1 MITGNIDTLELNG
14 VMDDYISLEGTMLTY
29 GPKGDKGDKGDPG
42 DPGFSPIAIV
52 EETSSGATIT
62 ITDSVGTTSA
72 SVLNGADGQDGQD
85 GVDGQDGF
93 SPTASVTKSGST
105 ATISITDKNGTT
117 TATVSDG
124 QNGSPGAPGQDGED
138 GYSPS
143 ATVSKVGK
151 IATITITDK
160 DGTTTAEIR
169 DGEDGQG
176 SGDMLKAT
184 YDTNDNGIVDNA
196 EKVNNHTVLTDVPAD
211 AVFTDTTY
219 TAGTN
224 VSISNE
230 NVISATNTTYT
241 AGTNVSISEQNVI
254 SATDTTYTA
263 GTGIDI
269 TNGVIS
275 NTQTS
280 AEWGNISGTISTQ
293 TDLMAELLLKRD
305 MTPTKLNDTEQGT
318 SDSPYILNTMNL
330 GYYYVETPAGY
341 STKYFKLTSTTN
353 AMSITNNASGDGCGF
368 YIYIPYEIEYS
379 ELSEGDTIFYC
390 DIVSQSSSG
399 SLSNNISC
407 YVYSASST
415 SKMSIDNAKSY
426 NKLLG
431 TILTTGT
438 QTFSGAKTFN
448 SVPSCSTA
456 PTSNNHLSN
465 KKYVDDSVG
474 TKQDT
479 LVSGTNIKTINNTSL
494 LGSGNITISADD
506 EVAIQTTQP
515 TGSETVWIN
524 PNDDV
529 SIAGNKIEVLT
540 GEIVT
545 TALTPDIFQMSINYP
560 SGFSWDNCVVIGG
573 CLGSMSIPC
582 AIPTSNNTISTAIET
597 YLGSENILFFWYN
610 PDKEITTNYKIVL
623 MRIS

>member
-52 EETSSGATIT
+52 EQTSSGATIT

-124 QNGSPGAPGQDGED
+124 QNGSPGAPGQDGQDGED

-219 TAGTN
+219 TAGT
-224 VSISNE
+224 
-230 NVISATNTTYT
+230 
-241 AGTNVSISEQNVI
+241 
-254 SATDTTYTA
+254 
-263 GTGIDI
+263 GIDI

-280 AEWGNISGTISTQ
+280 AEWGNISGTLSDQ
-293 TDLMAELLLKRD
+293 TDLATALGGKADSSSLATVATSGSYTDLSNK
-305 MTPTKLNDTEQGT
+305 PTIPTD
-318 SDSPYILNTMNL
+318 L
-330 GYYYVETPAGY
+330 GD
-341 STKYFKLTSTTN
+341 L
-353 AMSITNNASGDGCGF
+353 TNNAGYIKNLFVAIYGTTTWTDVKNAIDNNKVVYCKVTSGSSYRMAFLAYYG
-368 YIYIPYEIEYS
+368 
-379 ELSEGDTIFYC
+379 
-390 DIVSQSSSG
+390 SSSAEFQ
-399 SLSNNISC
+399 
-407 YVYSASST
+407 YYR
-415 SKMSIDNAKSY
+415 SIDPHSVTQQGDQVFIYKITSSGTWSTTTREASVNIDVSDGLSRSY
-426 NKLLG
+426 SNDKV
-431 TILTTGT
+431 TI
-438 QTFSGAKTFN
+438 SGA
-448 SVPSCSTA
+448 S
-456 PTSNNHLSN
+456 
-465 KKYVDDSVG
+465 
-474 TKQDT
+474 KQDT

-515 TGSETVWIN
+515 TGNETVWIN
-524 PNDDV
+524 PTEQPAVEGASVV
-529 SIAGNKIEVLT
+529 STYSTGHDKVYDCDYLNNKFSTLQIDMYSSPETVVGIDPWGWTLYRKSFLIDNITTKIKNVNISNMIPGIALVEKIDYTVSYGYGETMVTGNTVITDGSTSIYSYCFYNNSGSAQALRFFFGGDSYSQPDYV
-540 GEIVT
+540 IVT
-545 TALTPDIFQMSINYP
+545 IDYIK
-560 SGFSWDNCVVIGG
+560 G
-573 CLGSMSIPC
+573 
-582 AIPTSNNTISTAIET
+582 
-597 YLGSENILFFWYN
+597 
-610 PDKEITTNYKIVL
+610 
-623 MRIS
+623 